1 MRYERLD
8 NKENFGVI
16 MESLGKERAA
26 CGSARTGC
34 NEPLRMGFGCD
45 VQEFSASSPSCA
57 RHRDLK
63 PSRRGFSFSG
73 RLATIQHVADSH
85 VTCRK
90 KSYTGHNPA
99 PARINSFPSNG
110 VNSKI
115 ARYAKGSKPGT
126 QKRECAGW
134 TDWPPIAP
142 DRAKQADKV
151 PYSGWME

>member
-1 MRYERLD
+1 
-8 NKENFGVI
+8 
-16 MESLGKERAA
+16 MELLGKERAA
-26 CGSARTGC
+26 CGSARIEG

-45 VQEFSASSPSCA
+45 VQGFSALSPPCA

-63 PSRRGFSFSG
+63 PSRRGFSFS
-73 RLATIQHVADSH
+73 RRQSALADCLDRANSGQVMLD
-85 VTCRK
+85 
-90 KSYTGHNPA
+90 TGHNPA

-134 TDWPPIAP
+134 TDWPPILH
-142 DRAKQADKV
+142 DRRKQADKV
-151 PYSGWME
+151 PLHRMDGVTG